1 MMNLNEMKNDT
12 ARAKSIR
19 EELARLVS
27 EMLVEKFGAENVVDI
42 PNKITVNGSDISGNT
57 VAVRV
62 GTVTVD
68 GFECDA
74 VATIS
79 ATVKAWKDKPIKG
92 KSTVLAVTLG
102 DIADEV
108 KIDSEIKAEDKAKK
122 EKAKAE
128 KLAKKD
134 KAKSDKSD
142 GSADADAE

>member
-12 ARAKSIR
+12 ARAKAIR

-92 KSTVLAVTLG
+92 KSTVMAVTLG

-122 EKAKAE
+122 EKEKAE
-128 KLAKKD
+128 KEAKKNKD
-134 KAKSDKSD
+134 KAEKT
-142 GSADADAE
+142 AE

>member
-1 MMNLNEMKNDT
+1 MMELNTMKNDT
-12 ARAKSIR
+12 ARAKAIR

-27 EMLVEKFGAENVVDI
+27 EMLVEKFGADNVVNI

-57 VAVRV
+57 VAVKV

-92 KSTVLAVTLG
+92 KSTVLAVTLA

-108 KIDSEIKAEDKAKK
+108 TFDSEVKAEDKAKK
-122 EKAKAE
+122 EKEKAE
-128 KLAKKD
+128 KEAKKNKD
-134 KAKSDKSD
+134 KTEKNC
-142 GSADADAE
+142 

>member
-12 ARAKSIR
+12 ARAKAIR

-62 GTVTVD
+62 GSVTVD

-122 EKAKAE
+122 EKAKVE

-142 GSADADAE
+142 DSVDAE

>member
-142 GSADADAE
+142 GSADAE

>member
-1 MMNLNEMKNDT
+1 MMELNTMKNDT
-12 ARAKSIR
+12 ARAKAIR

-57 VAVRV
+57 VAVKV

-92 KSTVLAVTLG
+92 KSTVMAVTLA
-102 DIADEV
+102 DIDAEV
-108 KIDSEIKAEDKAKK
+108 KIDNEIKAEDKAKK
-122 EKAKAE
+122 EKEKAE
-128 KLAKKD
+128 KEAKKNKD
-134 KAKSDKSD
+134 KAEKT
-142 GSADADAE
+142 AE

>member
-12 ARAKSIR
+12 ARAKAIR

-142 GSADADAE
+142 GSADAE

>member
-12 ARAKSIR
+12 ARAKAIR

-42 PNKITVNGSDISGNT
+42 PNKITVNNSDISGNT

-62 GTVTVD
+62 GSVTVD

-92 KSTVLAVTLG
+92 KSTVLAVTL
-102 DIADEV
+102 DNIADEV

-134 KAKSDKSD
+134 KVKSDKSD
-142 GSADADAE
+142 DSVNAE

>member
-12 ARAKSIR
+12 ARAKAIR

-27 EMLVEKFGAENVVDI
+27 EMLVEKFGVDNVVDI

-108 KIDSEIKAEDKAKK
+108 KTDAEIKAEDKAKK
-122 EKAKAE
+122 EKEKAE
-128 KLAKKD
+128 KEAKKNKD
-134 KAKSDKSD
+134 KAEKT
-142 GSADADAE
+142 AE

>member
-12 ARAKSIR
+12 ARAKAIR

-62 GTVTVD
+62 GSVTVD

-142 GSADADAE
+142 GSADAE

>member
-1 MMNLNEMKNDT
+1 MMELNTMKNDT
-12 ARAKSIR
+12 ARAKAIR

-57 VAVRV
+57 VAVKV

-92 KSTVLAVTLG
+92 KSTVLAVTLD

-108 KIDSEIKAEDKAKK
+108 KTDAEIKAEDKAKK
-122 EKAKAE
+122 EKEKAE
-128 KLAKKD
+128 KEAKKNKD
-134 KAKSDKSD
+134 KAEKT
-142 GSADADAE
+142 AE

>member
-1 MMNLNEMKNDT
+1 MMELNTMKNDT
-12 ARAKSIR
+12 ARAKAIR

-27 EMLVEKFGAENVVDI
+27 EMLVEKFGVENVVDI

-57 VAVRV
+57 VAVKV
-62 GTVTVD
+62 GTVTID

-92 KSTVLAVTLG
+92 KSTVLAVTLA

-108 KIDSEIKAEDKAKK
+108 KTDAEVKAEDKAKK
-122 EKAKAE
+122 EKEKAE
-128 KLAKKD
+128 KEAKKNKD
-134 KAKSDKSD
+134 KAEKT
-142 GSADADAE
+142 AE

>member
-12 ARAKSIR
+12 ARAKAIR

-62 GTVTVD
+62 GSVTVD

-122 EKAKAE
+122 EKAKVE

-142 GSADADAE
+142 GSADAE